1 MLSSKLGLIL
11 WLSYLQSRLWRS
23 YALSSMSG
31 RFKFRT
37 ISNGLRMSNNVIEE
51 RDIDVDILAPKK
63 EDIDTYTHCKF
74 EQDDSFLSVSTS
86 LKLPFCAD
94 IAFSAFSDLPRQPS
108 WSSWLHSVSY
118 IYPTP
123 DCTESNVTYTE
134 CGIPLLETKW
144 IMKWKKISFS
154 WKSKVTKIER
164 PNLIQWEST
173 SGLKNK
179 GEIIFMDLKNA
190 ADPNEKALVSLT
202 LSFVTPR
209 IVTKLLRSDVVS
221 DFMQRKILMPTLEN
235 FRDVIS
241 HENQN
246 KMY

>member
-1 MLSSKLGLIL
+1 MAGHF
-11 WLSYLQSRLWRS
+11 
-23 YALSSMSG
+23 
-31 RFKFRT
+31 RFKT
-37 ISNGLRMSNNVIEE
+37 IRNGLRMSNHIIEE
-51 RDIDVDILAPKK
+51 RGIDVDVELKK
-63 EDIDTYTHCKF
+63 EDVDTYMDSKF
-74 EQDDSFLSVSTS
+74 EKDDSFISVSTS

-94 IAFSAFSDLPRQPS
+94 TAFSAFSDLPRQPS

-123 DCTESNVTYTE
+123 DCTEKNVIYTE

-190 ADPNEKALVSLT
+190 TDPNEKALVSLT

-209 IVTKLLRSDVVS
+209 IVATLLKRSDAVS
-221 DFMQRKILMPTLEN
+221 DFMQRKILLPTLEN

-246 KMY
+246 KIH